1 VDVRTLQERHRATV
15 GGRLVFDRQADG
27 RAKTGRAAIGTVSRR
42 TERLISE
49 YLADVERLPD
59 AVLFRTRRGSPYRED
74 TLAHD
79 FEDIREIVFPG
90 DKRRLM
96 DMRRSGAVEA
106 IAGGA
111 DAARLSAKM
120 ANSIGSSNALHKT
133 YLPVEI
139 EAVRSTDEARVQG
152 RRKMRDVNGKRP
164 KV

>member
-1 VDVRTLQERHRATV
+1 LLTI
-15 GGRLVFDRQADG
+15 F
-27 RAKTGRAAIGTVSRR
+27 
-42 TERLISE
+42 
-49 YLADVERLPD
+49 ADV
-59 AVLFRTRRGSPYRED
+59 
-74 TLAHD
+74 
-79 FEDIREIVFPG
+79 REIVFPG
-90 DKRRLM
+90 DTRRLM

-139 EAVRSTDEARVQG
+139 EAIRSTDEARVQG
-152 RRKMRDVNGKRP
+152 RRKMREGNGKRP